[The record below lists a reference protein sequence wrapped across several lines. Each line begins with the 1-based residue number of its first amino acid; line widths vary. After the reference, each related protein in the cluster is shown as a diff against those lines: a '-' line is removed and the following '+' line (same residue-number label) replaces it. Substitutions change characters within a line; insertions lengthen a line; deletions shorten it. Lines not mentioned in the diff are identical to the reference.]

1 MLQEVAAARTIAERG
16 VLLVATAHGNTLQNV
31 LRNPELRP
39 LLGNVQPVILGD
51 KIASTTN
58 KGRKVR
64 RGSSLCRITV

>member
-1 MLQEVAAARTIAERG
+1 MQEVAAARTIAERG

-51 KIASTTN
+51 KIASRTN
-58 KGRKVR
+58 QGRKVR
-64 RGSSLCRITV
+64 RLLKE